1 MEETL
6 KIMLDKK
13 LPITD
18 INSSISLFVHSAD
31 DYPDKLKVTFIILN
45 LIKEATGLLHSIS
58 LNDFNSQVKE
68 KVNEIDSQA
77 KSLVELY
84 NMHLQQNK
92 DIASLLTDGDDNGM
106 VDLQHKIEE
115 LLKAYDGVLK
125 KLVEYRDRL
134 PIEKQIEQESKK

>member
-18 INSSISLFVHSAD
+18 INSSINLFVHSAD

-45 LIKEATGLLHSIS
+45 LIQEAAGLLHSIS
-58 LNDFNSQVKE
+58 LNDFNSQVKD
-68 KVNEIDSQA
+68 KVDEIDSQA

-84 NMHLQQNK
+84 NTHLQQNK
-92 DIASLLTDGDDNGM
+92 DIASLLTDGEDNGM

-115 LLKAYDGVLK
+115 LLNAYDGVLRR
-125 KLVEYRDRL
+125 LVEYRDRL